1 MKQRIL
7 TLIVASLAVYAFA
20 FSILSRT
27 FDGDFGWHLRF
38 GKETTL
44 GALPYIDTYTYT
56 FFGRPWNNHEWGGD
70 VLFWLIYDA
79 TTNIGLTAFI
89 VLGVTL
95 AFLLFP
101 VIFLKRFSLATIL
114 ASGITLATVDYI
126 LSMRQTTMAPL
137 LFVALIYL
145 LEAFPRRPR
154 LAFYLI
160 PLMWAWSAFHGS
172 WILGY
177 MTVAVYAFGNAL
189 EYFSYRYIPRLA
201 NGVFWRS
208 KDYALIG
215 GVTLASILSITINP
229 YGWHLLAEVGS
240 YFTENYFKQYITE
253 WLPSYTYPVYWSF
266 FVLVAVVLIFTVRGW
281 LAKKI
286 TIPQLGVIAMIM
298 LSAILYRRN
307 ALYFAMLATPFIAY
321 IFAAVWEGFSPRLAK
336 HQKTLSLGILTAAL
350 AVTGYFFRIAWY
362 IPDPWTNDAFLMS
375 RGFPAPAV
383 RALERETKQ
392 LVIFNE
398 FHWGGFLNWTL
409 PDSLV
414 YLDGRGTATWRLS
427 PSSTLY
433 GDYRRLRFDPGGLA
447 LIETSPAQY
456 ILLEKRFSGYY
467 KTPNRLDRLV
477 FGSDLEKI
485 VNASSTQLEIDLVTS
500 TNWSVLFEDTH
511 SIVYRRSRE

>member
-7 TLIVASLAVYAFA
+7 TLIIASLAVYAFA

-38 GKETTL
+38 GQETL
-44 GALPYIDTYTYT
+44 AGHLPYLDTYTYT

-70 VLFWLIYDA
+70 MLFWFIYDI

-89 VLGVTL
+89 ALGVTL

-114 ASGITLATVDYI
+114 ASGLTLATVDYI

-137 LFVALIYL
+137 LFVALLYL
-145 LEAFPRRPR
+145 LERFPRRPR
-154 LAFYLI
+154 LAFCLI
-160 PLMWAWSAFHGS
+160 PLMWVWSAFHGS

-177 MTVAVYAFGNAL
+177 MTIAVYAFGNTL
-189 EYFSYRYIPRLA
+189 EYFASHHFPRLA
-201 NGVFWRS
+201 SGVFWRV
-208 KDYALIG
+208 KDYALISG
-215 GVTLASILSITINP
+215 ATLVSVLTVALNP
-229 YGWHLLAEVGS
+229 YSWHLLAEVGS

-266 FVLVAVVLIFTVRGW
+266 FVLVAIVVIFTVRGF

-298 LSAILYRRN
+298 LSAVLYRRN
-307 ALYFAMLATPFIAY
+307 ALYFAMLAVPFIAY
-321 IFAAVWEGFSPRLAK
+321 IFTTVWEAFSSQFAK
-336 HQKTLSLGILTAAL
+336 HQKTFSLGILVTVVV
-350 AVTGYFFRIAWY
+350 VTGYFFRIAWY

-383 RALERETKQ
+383 RALKHETKQ
-392 LVIFNE
+392 LIIFNE

-447 LIETSPAQY
+447 LIEASPAQY
-456 ILLEKRFSGYY
+456 ILLEKHFSGYY
-467 KTPNRLDRLV
+467 KKPNRLDRLV
-477 FGSDLEKI
+477 FGSDLDTI
-485 VNASSTQLEIDLVTS
+485 MNTSSTQLEIDLTTS